1 MDVEALK
8 SELIY
13 KAVRSSGSGG
23 QNVNKVATK
32 VVLYFNLE
40 STEVFNHEEKERLR
54 VFFKNRLNK
63 LGILKLDSDES
74 RSQLRNKTLV
84 TQRFLRLVEEGLKE
98 DKERKPTKVPKAVK
112 QKRLETKRKV
122 SEKKANRKPPRLD

>member
-1 MDVEALK
+1 VDVEALI
-8 SELIY
+8 SEVIY

-32 VVLYFNLE
+32 VVLHFDLE
-40 STEVFNHEEKERLR
+40 HSKVLTGEEKERLS

-63 LGILKLDSDES
+63 QAVLILDSDES

-84 TQRFLRLVEEGLKE
+84 TQRFLRLIREGLKE
-98 DKERKPTKVPKAVK
+98 EKDRKPTKVPRAVK
-112 QKRLETKRKV
+112 RKRLETKKKN
-122 SEKKANRKPPRLD
+122 SEKKANRKKPKID